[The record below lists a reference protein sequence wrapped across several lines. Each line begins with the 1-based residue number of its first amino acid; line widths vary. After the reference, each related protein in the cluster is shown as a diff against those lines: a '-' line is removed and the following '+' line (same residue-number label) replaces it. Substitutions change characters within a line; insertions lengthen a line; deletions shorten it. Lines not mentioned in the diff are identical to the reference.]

1 MNKMD
6 TISEVPFHRIER
18 YVKYPPVEGF
28 LIMVNDAFNLR
39 LRPEFAKATVIESD
53 GVNAVALIETFDSIS
68 ESVARVHTG
77 SLTVRYKRLQMS
89 EWFTATKLKVV
100 APTNSSVILS
110 TLRSNDSFYL
120 TADDIVEDNLLE
132 QVSTIQAAPLSLF
145 WTGSFQVELS

>member
-1 MNKMD
+1 MD

-68 ESVARVHTG
+68 EAVPRVHTG
-77 SLTVRYKRLQMS
+77 SLTVRYKRLDMS
-89 EWFTATKLKVV
+89 EWFTATKLKVK
-100 APTNSSVILS
+100 APTNTSVILNL
-110 TLRSNDSFYL
+110 LRTNDSYYL
-120 TADDIVEDNLLE
+120 TANDIVADNSLE
-132 QVSTIQAAPLSLF
+132 QVSTIEAAEQSLF
-145 WTGSFQVELS
+145 WWGSFLVELS

>member
-1 MNKMD
+1 MD

-39 LRPEFAKATVIESD
+39 LRPEFAKAKVIESD

-68 ESVARVHTG
+68 EAVPRVHTG
-77 SLTVRYKRLQMS
+77 SLTVRYKRLDMS

-100 APTNSSVILS
+100 APTNTSVILS
-110 TLRSNDSFYL
+110 LLRTHDSFYL
-120 TADDIVEDNLLE
+120 TANDIVANNALE
-132 QVSTIQAAPLSLF
+132 RVDTIEAAELSLF

>member
-1 MNKMD
+1 MD

-39 LRPEFAKATVIESD
+39 LRPEFAKAKVIESD
-53 GVNAVALIETFDSIS
+53 GVNAVALIETFDSLS
-68 ESVARVHTG
+68 EAVPRVHTG
-77 SLTVRYKRLQMS
+77 SLTVRYKRLDMS

-100 APTNSSVILS
+100 APTNTSVILS
-110 TLRSNDSFYL
+110 LLRTNDSFYL
-120 TADDIVEDNLLE
+120 TANDIVANNSLE
-132 QVSTIQAAPLSLF
+132 RVDTIEAAELSLF

>member
-1 MNKMD
+1 MD

-53 GVNAVALIETFDSIS
+53 GVNAVALIETFASVS
-68 ESVARVHTG
+68 EAVPRVHTG
-77 SLTVRYKRLQMS
+77 SLTVRYKRLDMS

-100 APTNSSVILS
+100 APTNTSVILS
-110 TLRSNDSFYL
+110 LLRTNDSFYL
-120 TADDIVEDNLLE
+120 TANDIVANNALE
-132 QVSTIQAAPLSLF
+132 RVDTIEAAELSLF

>member
-1 MNKMD
+1 MD

-39 LRPEFAKATVIESD
+39 LRPEFAKAKVIESD
-53 GVNAVALIETFDSIS
+53 GVNAVALIETFDSVS
-68 ESVARVHTG
+68 EAVPRVHTG
-77 SLTVRYKRLQMS
+77 SLTVRYKRLDMS

-100 APTNSSVILS
+100 APTNTSVILS
-110 TLRSNDSFYL
+110 LLRTNDSFYL
-120 TADDIVEDNLLE
+120 TANDIVANNALE
-132 QVSTIQAAPLSLF
+132 RVDTIEAAELSLF